1 MTYTFIVQRC
11 GDLPVSACCAALKVS
26 RSAFFTWRH
35 RQANPTAR
43 MLADIDL
50 GDTIVKIHE
59 QSRGTYGVPRVTA
72 ELRLGLG
79 RQVNHKRVERL
90 MRERGLQ
97 GISRRRRRGG
107 CTRANPRHDRPDDLV
122 QRRFRPDS
130 PDRLWVTTTTRPTR
144 PA

>member
-1 MTYTFIVQRC
+1 MLRGVE
-11 GDLPVSACCAALKVS
+11 GVS
-26 RSAFFTWRH
+26 RGVVHLAAPP
-35 RQANPTAR
+35 ANPTAR

-90 MRERGLQ
+90 TREGGLQ

-107 CTRANPRHDRPDDLV
+107 CTRASPRHDRPDDLV

-130 PDRLWVTTTTRPTR
+130 PDRLWVHSCGR
-144 PA
+144 